1 MKQRNED
8 VSVFQ
13 KQVRKAKRKQDKQH
27 PSVQCSKHYFDL
39 STSFPLSIYGLHF
52 FTLHS
57 EENTF
62 RSHLFIERE
71 AMQIFN
77 QHFQR
82 EILQQREDNLLHEI
96 HYLKQPTFIL
106 FPPNVFS
113 GSITSVFS
121 WTDFFLLNKSSAKL
135 QESEELLPVSSFK
148 SSVHLNTRPHFQEPW
163 SIVTYA
169 KINLSVNV

>member
-121 WTDFFLLNKSSAKL
+121 WTDVFSAEQKFSKAAGIRRVAPSVFF
-135 QESEELLPVSSFK
+135 
-148 SSVHLNTRPHFQEPW
+148 
-163 SIVTYA
+163 
-169 KINLSVNV
+169 